1 MKVPLIVSSHRRLTL
16 GIFADVFHTDA
27 EASSIIFDLRRQF
40 FADAK
45 IFELERL
52 QSFMLNSKVLL

>member
-1 MKVPLIVSSHRRLTL
+1 MYNFI
-16 GIFADVFHTDA
+16 ADVFHTIA

-45 IFELERL
+45 MFELERL
-52 QSFMLNSKVLL
+52 KSEFPNMLKLQFLIFPTSFNIM

>member
-1 MKVPLIVSSHRRLTL
+1 MYNFT
-16 GIFADVFHTDA
+16 ADVFHTIA
-27 EASSIIFDLRRQF
+27 EVSLIIFDLRRQF

-52 QSFMLNSKVLL
+52 Y

>member
-1 MKVPLIVSSHRRLTL
+1 MYNFIP
-16 GIFADVFHTDA
+16 DVFRTIA
-27 EASSIIFDLRRQF
+27 EMSSVIFDLRRQF

-52 QSFMLNSKVLL
+52 NLLFWDFCKHHKIKNDLKSVV

>member
-1 MKVPLIVSSHRRLTL
+1 MYSFI
-16 GIFADVFHTDA
+16 ADVFHTIA

-52 QSFMLNSKVLL
+52 PLDMHKISTFLKQSSLVNS